1 MGAIFRREV
10 LSYFTSPIGYI
21 FLAAFYACSAVSFS
35 NNALNYGTTQL
46 DAVFGDL
53 MIILVVLI
61 PILTMRTLSEEK
73 KNKTDQCLLTAPVS
87 LGGIVAGKFF
97 AAFLIYVMGVA
108 ITLVYAIVVSA
119 YAAPDWTVI
128 MGNIAGLI
136 LLGAAFIAV
145 GMFCSSLT
153 ENQVVSAVVS
163 FIVMIALYLFTTIG
177 DVIPVEFI
185 EDMMPTLSPAVRT
198 VIVELVILA
207 VAAACYFAF
216 GRKANTIVISFVV
229 MLVMGVFTAAGDK
242 IPEVF
247 SKLSFW
253 ERYYGFTYGLFDFS
267 NVLFFISAA
276 VVFLFLSVRVLE
288 KRRWS

>member
-21 FLAAFYACSAVSFS
+21 FLAAFYACSAVSFAS
-35 NNALNYGTTQL
+35 VSLNYGNTQL
-46 DAVFGDL
+46 DGVFGEL
-53 MIILVVLI
+53 MIILIVLI

-87 LGGIVAGKFF
+87 LWGIVLGKFL
-97 AAFLIYVMGVA
+97 AAFLIYILGVA
-108 ITLVYAIVVSA
+108 ITIVYAIVVSA

-128 MGNIAGLI
+128 LGNVTGLA

-145 GMFCSSLT
+145 GMFCSSFT

-163 FIVMIALYLFTTIG
+163 FIVMVALYLFTTIG
-177 DVIPVEFI
+177 DVIPIDFI
-185 EDMMPTLSPAVRT
+185 ENIMPDFSNLARA
-198 VIVELVILA
+198 VIVALVIAA
-207 VAAACYFAF
+207 VGAVIYFVA
-216 GRKANTIVISFVV
+216 GRKANTIIITVAAALI
-229 MLVMGVFTAAGDK
+229 LGLFTYAGDRL
-242 IPEVF
+242 PDVF

-253 ERYYGFTYGLFDFS
+253 ERYYGFTYGLFDLS

-276 VVFLFLSVRVLE
+276 AVFLFLSVRVLE

>member
-108 ITLVYAIVVSA
+108 ITLVYAVVVSA
-119 YAAPDWTVI
+119 YATPDWTVI

-185 EDMMPTLSPAVRT
+185 EDMMPSLSPAVRT
-198 VIVELVILA
+198 LIVELVILA
-207 VAAACYFAF
+207 VAAVCYFAF

-229 MLVMGVFTAAGDK
+229 MLVIGVFTAAGDK

>member
-21 FLAAFYACSAVSFS
+21 FLAAFYACSAVSFAS
-35 NNALNYGTTQL
+35 VSLNYGNTQL
-46 DAVFGDL
+46 DGVFGEL
-53 MIILVVLI
+53 MIILIVLI

-87 LGGIVAGKFF
+87 LWGIVLGKFL
-97 AAFLIYVMGVA
+97 AAFLIYILGVA
-108 ITLVYAIVVSA
+108 ITIVYAIVVSA

-128 MGNIAGLI
+128 LGNVTGLA

-145 GMFCSSLT
+145 GMFCSSFT

-163 FIVMIALYLFTTIG
+163 FIVMVALYLFTTIG
-177 DVIPVEFI
+177 DVIPIDFI
-185 EDMMPTLSPAVRT
+185 ENIMPDFSNLARA
-198 VIVELVILA
+198 VIVALVIAA
-207 VAAACYFAF
+207 VGAVIYFVA
-216 GRKANTIVISFVV
+216 GRKANTIIITVSAALI
-229 MLVMGVFTAAGDK
+229 LGLFTYAGDRL
-242 IPEVF
+242 PDVF

-253 ERYYGFTYGLFDFS
+253 ERYYGFTYGLFDLS

-276 VVFLFLSVRVLE
+276 AVFLFLSVRVLE